1 MPRLQ
6 SMKIKLSY
14 IIALVISVLII
25 IWFAIGGK
33 AGLSSNADNTETP
46 PIVQAQKPVGPSV
59 KVDRLQAEYHENFI
73 KLHGRTEAV
82 REVAIKA
89 ETRGLVVKTPIAE
102 GRRIKR
108 GTVVCEQDIDARQAM
123 LDQANAVLRS
133 RELEYD
139 AAQKLVDKGFRSP
152 TQALG
157 ALAALDGAKAS
168 VTQAQIELGNVIMRA
183 PFDGIFEQQMAEIGD
198 YLSPGQP
205 CGLLVDLDP
214 LIVAGEATEKQI
226 GLLSV
231 GKTANI
237 TLATGQN
244 LTGIIRYIEARA
256 NPATR
261 TFKVEVEVSNKS
273 GELKAGVTASLKIS
287 AGQVKAHLIPASVLT
302 LDDNGRIGVRHLDI
316 DNRVR
321 FTVVN
326 TIDEQ
331 DAGIWVTGLP
341 DQTELII
348 RGQDFVSEGITVRT
362 QYDLNAS
369 TSEPQQNRPQ

>member
-1 MPRLQ
+1 
-6 SMKIKLSY
+6 MKIKLSY
-14 IIALVISVLII
+14 IIAFAISVSIF

-33 AGLSSNADNTETP
+33 AGLSSINDKKETT
-46 PIVQAQKPVGPSV
+46 PIVQTQKPDAPSV
-59 KVDRLQAEYHENFI
+59 KIDRLQAEYHENFI

-102 GRRIKR
+102 GQRIKR

-133 RELEYD
+133 RELEYN

-168 VTQAQIELGNVIMRA
+168 VTQAQIELGNVIVRA

-214 LIVAGEATEKQI
+214 LIIAGEATEKQVS
-226 GLLSV
+226 LFTV

-237 TLATGQN
+237 TLATD
-244 LTGIIRYIEARA
+244 
-256 NPATR
+256 
-261 TFKVEVEVSNKS
+261 KV
-273 GELKAGVTASLKIS
+273 SLGS
-287 AGQVKAHLIPASVLT
+287 FALSS
-302 LDDNGRIGVRHLDI
+302 
-316 DNRVR
+316 
-321 FTVVN
+321 
-326 TIDEQ
+326 
-331 DAGIWVTGLP
+331 
-341 DQTELII
+341 
-348 RGQDFVSEGITVRT
+348 RGQILRRERSRSRSKSRIN
-362 QYDLNAS
+362 LAC
-369 TSEPQQNRPQ
+369 